1 MQVRSLVYDEQFLKN
16 ADDSFF
22 DELIHLKE
30 PIPMNIKIILM
41 DYVSNFNSKRS
52 DAMDDDIEFRRKV
65 REERVVSR
73 ELSPIEASEYHNNLA
88 LEFIDKHPEFAPI
101 IKEVNILMF
110 DFLENF
116 INNQN

>member
-1 MQVRSLVYDEQFLKN
+1 MQVRSLVYDEKFLKN

-22 DELIHLKE
+22 NELIHLKE

-52 DAMDDDIEFRRKV
+52 DAMDDDASFRRKV

-73 ELSPIEASEYHNNLA
+73 RLSPLEAREYHNDLA
-88 LEFIDKHPEFAPI
+88 LKFIEKHPEFAPI
-101 IKEVNILMF
+101 IKEVKY
-110 DFLENF
+110 
-116 INNQN
+116 INV

>member
-1 MQVRSLVYDEQFLKN
+1 MQVRSLVYDEKFLKN

-30 PIPMNIKIILM
+30 PIPMNIKVILM

-52 DAMDDDIEFRRKV
+52 NAMGDDEDFRKKV

-73 ELSPIEASEYHNNLA
+73 KLSPIEAREYHNDLA
-88 LEFIDKHPEFAPI
+88 LEFIKKHPKFAPI
-101 IKEVNILMF
+101 IKEIKYI
-110 DFLENF
+110 E
-116 INNQN
+116 I